1 MPKCGESISLYFSY
15 VLCEAIIILYYQC
28 LNVAK
33 VFLISLSIVL
43 VLAVYYFVLGVIRDP
58 SLSPFPGDQVL
69 NQQVLLLIARVDVT
83 ASTIYS
89 FAVYPTLGTP
99 LTQ

>member
-1 MPKCGESISLYFSY
+1 MAKVFLCVFSY

-43 VLAVYYFVLGVIRDP
+43 VLAVYYVVLGVIRDP

-69 NQQVLLLIARVDVT
+69 NQQVLLLIARVDPT
-83 ASTIYS
+83 AATIYS